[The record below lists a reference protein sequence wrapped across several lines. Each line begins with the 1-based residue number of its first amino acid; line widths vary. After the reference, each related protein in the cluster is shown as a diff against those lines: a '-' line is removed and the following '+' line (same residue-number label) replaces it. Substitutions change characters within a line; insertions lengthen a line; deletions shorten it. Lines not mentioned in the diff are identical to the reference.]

1 MLAGIKALTFDTG
14 GTILDWHN
22 GLCQAFAHAGAL
34 HGLCAKWPEIA
45 NEYRRRSLKM
55 MMSAVN
61 PSFNIEE
68 VHLRMLDAVIAEFKL
83 TGFSAEDRESI
94 WRRWH
99 ALDAWPD
106 VRPALV
112 RLRAK
117 YVVVSFTILS
127 TSLVVDVSRRNGL
140 TWDCI
145 VSCEMIGTYKTQPE
159 SYRTCAQWLGYR
171 PDELLMVACHNF
183 DLMAARVEGYLSAFV
198 HRPSEWGP
206 AGPPDPVPNPAHNIV
221 AQDFADLA
229 EQLGT

>member
-1 MLAGIKALTFDTG
+1 MLADIKALTFDTG

-22 GLCQAFAHAGAL
+22 GLCQAFAHAGAR
-34 HGLCAKWPEIA
+34 HGLSANWPEIA

-55 MMSAVN
+55 MVSAVN
-61 PSFNIEE
+61 PPFNIEE
-68 VHLRMLDAVIAEFKL
+68 VHRRMLDAVIEEFKL
-83 TGFSAEDRESI
+83 TAFSAEDRESI

-112 RLRAK
+112 RLRAN
-117 YVVVSFTILS
+117 YVVLSFTILS

-145 VSCEMIGTYKTQPE
+145 VSCEMIGTYKTQPQ

-171 PDELLMVACHNF
+171 TDELLMVACHNF
-183 DLMAARVEGYLSAFV
+183 DLMAARAEGYLSAFV

-229 EQLGT
+229 TQLGA